1 MGSDGQELR
10 ALEEQ
15 LQLLQAGQ
23 ERIRAQAE
31 QVRQRYA
38 FLAEASAVLSSS
50 LDYDT
55 TLSAVA
61 ELAVRQMADWC
72 LVGIAQPDGTLKR
85 LALAHKDPVKVEWRA
100 GWTASIPR
108 NLMPAGD
115 RPWWCER
122 ESPKSCVKYRTSF
135 WSSGRATPD
144 IWNCCAP
151 PVSRR
156 PCACR

>member
-23 ERIRAQAE
+23 ERIRAEAE

-72 LVGIAQPDGTLKR
+72 LVGIAQPDGSLKR
-85 LALAHKDPVKVEWRA
+85 LALAHKDPIKVEWGRRLARKYPTDPNA
-100 GWTASIPR
+100 GWGSPLVLRTGKSEILCEIPDEMLVMWAR
-108 NLMPAGD
+108 DAQ
-115 RPWWCER
+115 
-122 ESPKSCVKYRTSF
+122 
-135 WSSGRATPD
+135 
-144 IWNCCAP
+144 
-151 PVSRR
+151 
-156 PCACR
+156 